1 MIFTSLRREQ
11 CWGGLVHVI
20 DPSSFGTWCDD
31 HFELLVHLG
40 SKVFFMAGFADLIT
54 SLEHYEVTVPA
65 GATTMG
71 EVLGSA
77 EFLETVHGA
86 ESLVSHLY
94 ESSPVPVNG
103 VVSFHVMRSV
113 KGLLS
118 TGGLFGDEIYYRDYY
133 GNQKSSGVDHYDR
146 VEADWKKLSLRPP
159 DDMLYCFNDSAIM
172 KHLAQYSS
180 YELLCAYG
188 EDHPPVPSHVF
199 YQQQGRKLTG
209 GAVGYY
215 FTTPD
220 RERVLILTDQRWLVV
235 GNEDRYTE
243 ASMRTKPLYDY
254 IYGALLATLL
264 PMTASLHTSALN
276 RCAYLGYATPR
287 LYLAAISWLHPG
299 YISATSRLHLGYIS
313 AAARLYLGYIPATSR
328 LHLGYIS
335 AAARLYLG
343 CISVYLG

>member
-11 CWGGLVHVI
+11 CWGGLIHAI
-20 DPSSFGTWCDD
+20 DPSSLGTWCDD

-86 ESLVSHLY
+86 DSLVSYMY

-113 KGLLS
+113 EGLLS
-118 TGGLFGDEIYYRDYY
+118 TGALFGDEIYRRDYY
-133 GNQKSSGVDHYDR
+133 GNPRSSGVDHYDR
-146 VEADWKKLSLRPP
+146 VEADWKKLGLGPP
-159 DDMLYCFNDSAIM
+159 DNMLYCFADSPIM

-209 GAVGYY
+209 GAV
-215 FTTPD
+215 
-220 RERVLILTDQRWLVV
+220 
-235 GNEDRYTE
+235 
-243 ASMRTKPLYDY
+243 
-254 IYGALLATLL
+254 
-264 PMTASLHTSALN
+264 
-276 RCAYLGYATPR
+276 
-287 LYLAAISWLHPG
+287 
-299 YISATSRLHLGYIS
+299 
-313 AAARLYLGYIPATSR
+313 
-328 LHLGYIS
+328 
-335 AAARLYLG
+335 
-343 CISVYLG
+343 